1 MLAALGSLIGL
12 GHLAAAVVLTLV
24 TVGLLTG
31 VELLESVFRRLRQ
44 GATERELERIDLE
57 E

>member
-1 MLAALGSLIGL
+1 
-12 GHLAAAVVLTLV
+12 V
-24 TVGLLTG
+24 TVALLIG

-57 E
+57 V